1 MALNKHVNHSSILKI
16 KEYFNEHTEFNFL
29 DLIPNDIEKEI
40 KDVDNSRKCT
50 FKNITPKSLKEALII
65 CSPFLC
71 DIRVDEIVSKET
83 FPKDFKNADAAPVF
97 LKRQPSF
104 S

>member
-1 MALNKHVNHSSILKI
+1 MALNTYVNHSSILKI

-29 DLIPNDIEKEI
+29 DLIPNDIAKEI
-40 KDVDNSRKCT
+40 KNVDNSKKCT
-50 FKNITPKSLKEALII
+50 FKNITPKSLKEALDI

-71 DIRVDEIVSKET
+71 DIRVDQIVYKGT
-83 FPKDFKNADAAPVF
+83 FPKDFKNANAAPVF

>member
-40 KDVDNSRKCT
+40 KNVDNSRKCT

-71 DIRVDEIVSKET
+71 DIRVDELY
-83 FPKDFKNADAAPVF
+83 PKRPFQRI
-97 LKRQPSF
+97 LKTQMQHLF
-104 S
+104 F

>member
-1 MALNKHVNHSSILKI
+1 MALNTYVNHSSILKI
-16 KEYFNEHTEFNFL
+16 KEYFNEHNEFNFL
-29 DLIPNDIEKEI
+29 DLIPNDIAKEI
-40 KDVDNSRKCT
+40 KNVDNSKKCT
-50 FKNITPKSLKEALII
+50 FQNITPKSLKEALDI

-71 DIRVDEIVSKET
+71 DIRVDQIVYKGT
-83 FPKDFKNADAAPVF
+83 FPKDFKNVNAAPVF